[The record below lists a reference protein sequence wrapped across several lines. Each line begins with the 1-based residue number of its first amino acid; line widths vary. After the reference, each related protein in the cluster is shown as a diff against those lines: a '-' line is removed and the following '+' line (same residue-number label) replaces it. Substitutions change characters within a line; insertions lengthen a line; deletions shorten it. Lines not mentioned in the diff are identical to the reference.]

1 MIRVRPARLLPLL
14 AALLLSAPAE
24 SLRAQAVGGSVG
36 LAAPVGPLADGRGVG
51 VRIQGSLYSP
61 GGLVRGDVAGLFL
74 PGSDEEGQPA
84 SRMSD
89 YRSVSLGANLLPVLV
104 RSEALQVRGLV
115 GLSGHSVSVPNTNN
129 PYGIVPGAQ
138 LGGVLE
144 RAWNGHALTGETGLH
159 LIASDHGLGELE
171 AALFV
176 PVSIG
181 IRW

>member
-1 MIRVRPARLLPLL
+1 MIRIRTARLLPLL
-14 AALLLSAPAE
+14 AGLLLSAPPA
-24 SLRAQAVGGSVG
+24 SLRAQAFGGSVG

-51 VRIQGSLYSP
+51 VRIQGSLHSP
-61 GGLVRGDVAGLFL
+61 GGRLRADVAGLFL
-74 PGSDEEGQPA
+74 PGSEGDGLHA
-84 SRMSD
+84 TRTRD

-104 RSEALQVRGLV
+104 RSEALRVRGLI
-115 GLSGHSVSVPNTNN
+115 GLSGHGVTVPGTNN

-144 RAWNGHALTGETGLH
+144 RTWKGHALTGEAGLH